1 MILTNFEIGGDMISF
16 LFADYELDMHNCY
29 QLERFDQNPQTST
42 VKLVFAKGSG
52 DWIKPTDPVLVNLEF
67 MIVER
72 VLQCEPDADYPAEYV
87 NADKN
92 TPDIMGFTSDD
103 TEEAW
108 GGETT
113 KSDAKQNDLM
123 IITFVTGR
131 AIKIKASSASL
142 HVELPQT
149 GRMF

>member
-1 MILTNFEIGGDMISF
+1 MILTNFDIGGDMISF
-16 LFADYELDMHNCY
+16 LVAGYELDIHNCY
-29 QLERFDQNPQTST
+29 LLERFYQNPRTST

-52 DWIKPTDPVLVNLEF
+52 DRINPTDPVRLNLEF
-67 MIVER
+67 MNVER
-72 VLQCEPDADYPAEYV
+72 VLQCEPDVDYPAEYV
-87 NADKN
+87 NADKD
-92 TPDIMGFTSDD
+92 TPDIMGFTSED

-108 GGETT
+108 GVETT

-142 HVELPQT
+142 HVEHE
-149 GRMF
+149 